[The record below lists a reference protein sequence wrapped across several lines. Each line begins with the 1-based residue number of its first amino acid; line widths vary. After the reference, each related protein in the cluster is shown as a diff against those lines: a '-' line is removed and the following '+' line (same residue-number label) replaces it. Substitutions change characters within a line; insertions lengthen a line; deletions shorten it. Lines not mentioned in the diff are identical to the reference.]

1 MMSATDP
8 TRHKPALM
16 GVFAYLDDLVEA
28 VEGLRRSN
36 LDFLVFSPIPRH
48 EFSEAI
54 PMKASPVRYFTLF
67 GGIFGIISGLALAVY
82 TVLQWKF
89 IVSGKPIVPWV
100 PFVIVAFEFC
110 ILLGVLFT
118 VVGMLITTRL
128 PKLQLPDYY
137 DPRFS
142 IDRFG
147 VLVRD
152 TEVKAE
158 EVSRILREAGA
169 DEIHEVTA

>member
-1 MMSATDP
+1 MKGSGLRTK
-8 TRHKPALM
+8 KPALM

-28 VEGLRRSN
+28 VKALKREN
-36 LDFLVFSPIPRH
+36 LDFTVFTPVAHH
-48 EFSEAI
+48 ELCDVIS
-54 PMKASPVRYFTLF
+54 MKPSPVRYFTLL
-67 GGIFGIISGLALAVY
+67 GAVTGIISGLALAVF

-110 ILLGVLFT
+110 ILLGVLMT
-118 VVGMLITTRL
+118 VAGMLITTKL
-128 PKLQLPDYY
+128 PQRNLPDYY

-142 IDRFG
+142 VDRFG
-147 VLVRD
+147 VLVRGV
-152 TEVKAE
+152 EVKEE

-169 DEIHEVTA
+169 EEIHAVSA

>member
-1 MMSATDP
+1 MTTTDL
-8 TRHKPALM
+8 TRGKPALM
-16 GVFAYLDDLVEA
+16 GIFAYLDDLVEA
-28 VEGLRRSN
+28 VEGLKRSN
-36 LDFLVFSPIPRH
+36 LDFTVFSPIPRH
-48 EFSEAI
+48 ELREAI
-54 PMKASPVRYFTLF
+54 PMKPSPVRYFTLV
-67 GGIFGIISGLALAVY
+67 GGVFGIISGLALAVY

-110 ILLGVLFT
+110 ILLGVLIT

-128 PKLQLPDYY
+128 PQLNLPGYY

-142 IDRFG
+142 VDRFG
-147 VLVRD
+147 VLVRGI
-152 TEVKAE
+152 EVKAD

-169 DEIHEVTA
+169 EEIHAVTV